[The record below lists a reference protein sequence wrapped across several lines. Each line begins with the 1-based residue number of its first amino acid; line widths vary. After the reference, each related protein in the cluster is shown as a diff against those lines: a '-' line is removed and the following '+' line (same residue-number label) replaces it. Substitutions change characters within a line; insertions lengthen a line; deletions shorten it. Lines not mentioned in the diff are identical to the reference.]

1 MSIKQY
7 HWILVENADLFE
19 LMNKIKKIIEP
30 IFFEKMSENI
40 MIAAESVLSAEGKEI
55 TWNDT
60 PLMAIEPSRCFQY
73 SKEKLPAKDSLHWLV
88 VEVINFSNHL
98 SKINSVTFSKADIG
112 YEVTILPGPS
122 KGDVV
127 FRVFSEINDYNEAL
141 STQNLGKDFS
151 YWNNVD
157 KDENISDED
166 WDKREN
172 YWENFPN
179 KSIGSAGLS
188 FSNPSVIETNI
199 ALDDIFKKLFKMS
212 EKNVD

>member
-122 KGDVV
+122 KGDVI

-212 EKNVD
+212 EKM

>member
-122 KGDVV
+122 KGDVI

>member
-122 KGDVV
+122 KEDVI